1 MRSCHVLLHQYSYT
15 DRALQTATETVRYGL
30 SWAIATVGCSN
41 NFDASLSANC
51 GTSGVIA
58 LEQTTDLGN
67 TVISCSVVDSNTI
80 DCAGRNGLRTPDFEG
95 LVLNSGLIFS
105 CTGSTAR
112 DVRATAVATISSATC
127 TSSSS
132 GISHGTG
139 LLVENNDNGNV
150 RITSSCASGVEIED
164 TICVDLV
171 ECSAPFGGTCTTRAD
186 TVTTTQDLPI
196 PGFGNSGAMSLG
208 MVGTFG
214 VGFMS
219 VLAMMVFGMTTAF
232 FG

>member
-1 MRSCHVLLHQYSYT
+1 M
-15 DRALQTATETVRYGL
+15 
-30 SWAIATVGCSN
+30 
-41 NFDASLSANC
+41 
-51 GTSGVIA
+51 IA

-67 TVISCSVVDSNTI
+67 TAVSCSVADSNTI
-80 DCAGRNGLRTPDFEG
+80 NCAGTNGLGVPNFEG

-105 CTGSTAR
+105 CTGSTAS
-112 DVRATAVATISSATC
+112 DVRATAVAAISSATC
-127 TSSSS
+127 TSSNSV
-132 GISHGTG
+132 ISHGTG